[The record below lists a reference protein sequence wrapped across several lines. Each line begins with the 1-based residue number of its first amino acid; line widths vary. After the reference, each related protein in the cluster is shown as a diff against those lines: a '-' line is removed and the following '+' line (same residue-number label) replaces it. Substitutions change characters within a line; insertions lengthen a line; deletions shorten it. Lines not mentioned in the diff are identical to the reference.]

1 MMGWLEDREHERK
14 HIENARKLQKQAKAK
29 KSKPSAKKGKK

>member
-1 MMGWLEDREHERK
+1 MMGWLEDQEHERK

-29 KSKPSAKKGKK
+29 KKAPAKKGKK